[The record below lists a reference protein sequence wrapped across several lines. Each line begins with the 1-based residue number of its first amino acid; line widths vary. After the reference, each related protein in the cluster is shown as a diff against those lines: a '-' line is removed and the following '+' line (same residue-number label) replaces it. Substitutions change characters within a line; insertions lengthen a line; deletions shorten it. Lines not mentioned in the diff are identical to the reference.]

1 MHGAGNDF
9 VVFDATKGP
18 LPLTPARIARIADR
32 HMGVGCDQVLVVEP
46 PTAADTDFVYR
57 IFNADGGEVEQCG
70 NGARAFVRFAIEHH
84 LTDKRS
90 IRVSTKSGV
99 IEPRLQD
106 DGSIEVDMG
115 RPLFDAS
122 QVPFDANGLL
132 AVGAS
137 LAARYRLEVAGS
149 NLEFSVCSMGNP
161 HVVLEVP
168 DISQADV
175 ARIGPALEHHVR
187 FPQRVNVGFCQT
199 IDQHTVALRVFERG
213 VGETLACGT
222 GACAAAVIGMAQGHL
237 LSPVT
242 VNTQGGTL
250 LIGWD
255 GDASHAVTLSGPAVT
270 VFEGELDLGQ
280 LD

>member
-9 VVFDATKGP
+9 VVFDATQGP
-18 LPLTPARIARIADR
+18 VPLTAARIARLADR
-32 HMGVGCDQVLVVEP
+32 HRGIGCDQVLLVEP
-46 PTAADTDFVYR
+46 ASTPDIDFVYR

-70 NGARAFVRFAIEHH
+70 NGARAFVRFALEHH

-99 IEPRLQD
+99 IEPRLLD
-106 DGSIEVDMG
+106 DDSIEVDMG
-115 RPLFDAS
+115 RPQFDAS
-122 QVPFDANGLL
+122 RVPFETSGLL

-137 LAARYRLEVAGS
+137 LAPRYRLEVAGS
-149 NLEFSVCSMGNP
+149 NLEVSVCSMGNP
-161 HVVLEVP
+161 HVVLNVP
-168 DISQADV
+168 DV
-175 ARIGPALEHHVR
+175 AKANVALLGPALEQHMR

-199 IDQHTVALRVFERG
+199 IDQHSVALRVFERG

-222 GACAAAVIGMAQGHL
+222 GACAAAVIGIAQGTL

-242 VNTQGGTL
+242 VKTRGGEL
-250 LIGWD
+250 SVAWD
-255 GDASHAVTLSGPAVT
+255 GKADHPVTLSGPAVT